1 MAPRQPCH
9 GARLVVVARRPGS
22 LFESLHLEN
31 ALFTDNFTPRY
42 AVTPP
47 YLPTYLP
54 YLPYLPTYLPNQRQ
68 RSTIVFPRWWRKT
81 LTRKLA
87 SYATR
92 VVPLPFPARQTTFD
106 ENSKPGGLACTR
118 NNRAKNPYERKKK
131 KKRGTTRP
139 PAAVPAGRLLPTHE
153 YE

>member
-47 YLPTYLP
+47 YLPYLP
-54 YLPYLPTYLPNQRQ
+54 TLPTYLSNRFRQ
-68 RSTIVFPRWWRKT
+68 CIS
-81 LTRKLA
+81 
-87 SYATR
+87 
-92 VVPLPFPARQTTFD
+92 TTFG
-106 ENSKPGGLACTR
+106 EKP
-118 NNRAKNPYERKKK
+118 
-131 KKRGTTRP
+131 
-139 PAAVPAGRLLPTHE
+139 
-153 YE
+153 

>member
-54 YLPYLPTYLPNQRQ
+54 TLPTYLTNNNVRQ
-68 RSTIVFPRWWRKT
+68 CLSTMVEKNLDSKAESVRD
-81 LTRKLA
+81 TR
-87 SYATR
+87 
-92 VVPLPFPARQTTFD
+92 
-106 ENSKPGGLACTR
+106 
-118 NNRAKNPYERKKK
+118 
-131 KKRGTTRP
+131 RP
-139 PAAVPAGRLLPTHE
+139 PSLFHTTNNL
-153 YE
+153 